1 MSLWKPTTY
10 KTKNWSYYNDALKQ
24 RGSLSIWFDAET
36 PWKAKLSGQHG
47 RQKAYSDVAIQS
59 CLTLEVLFGLPLRQ
73 TTGFEESLL
82 KLVGLDWTV
91 LDFSS
96 LCRR

>member
-10 KTKNWSYYNDALKQ
+10 TNKNWSYYNDALKQ

-59 CLTLEVLFGLPLRQ
+59 CLTLEVLFGFAFAADNWFRR
-73 TTGFEESLL
+73 
-82 KLVGLDWTV
+82 KLAETRWVGLDGAR
-91 LDFSS
+91 L
-96 LCRR
+96 